1 MLQTLYRSLVVTT
14 ALLGVTTSAS
24 AADEDARTWPQKQ
37 VRVIVPYSPGG
48 SADTLGRAI
57 SHYLGG
63 VFKQSFVVEN
73 RAGAGGIVGSQGVAR
88 AAPDGYTLV
97 VSGIG
102 SHVIAPLHNAS
113 AFDPLKDFTHIAMLG
128 GPPTALVVPVDSPV
142 KTLDDFIQYAKS
154 RPEGIS
160 WGSPG
165 QGTHGALIGEAF
177 RQAANLDMTHIG
189 YKGAATAVVD
199 LMANHLQAAFITL
212 SSATAGLQSGKLR
225 AIALTSAERLSDYS
239 EVPTFKELG
248 YPQLTGTTWFS
259 LSGPA
264 GMSPELV
271 TRLNREVRAGL
282 ETSELQNELRK
293 QNMETMDL
301 DAEEFTN
308 YMKTQIAHW
317 GTYIESPKPAKP

>member
-177 RQAANLDMTHIG
+177 RQAANLDMTHRG
-189 YKGAATAVVD
+189 G
-199 LMANHLQAAFITL
+199 
-212 SSATAGLQSGKLR
+212 SGCLDSILR
-225 AIALTSAERLSDYS
+225 
-239 EVPTFKELG
+239 F
-248 YPQLTGTTWFS
+248 
-259 LSGPA
+259 
-264 GMSPELV
+264 
-271 TRLNREVRAGL
+271 
-282 ETSELQNELRK
+282 
-293 QNMETMDL
+293 
-301 DAEEFTN
+301 
-308 YMKTQIAHW
+308 
-317 GTYIESPKPAKP
+317 